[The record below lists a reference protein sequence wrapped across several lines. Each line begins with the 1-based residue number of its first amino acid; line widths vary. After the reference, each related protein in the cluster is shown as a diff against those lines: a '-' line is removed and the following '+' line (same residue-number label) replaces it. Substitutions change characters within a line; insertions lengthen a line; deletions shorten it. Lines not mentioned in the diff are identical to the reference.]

1 MDRKPCTNRTVLV
14 VRYAFDSQQWQSML
28 LKFNNTSDFLCET
41 LAALTLRLA
50 KTLVPWEDIRPLKA
64 KRLIAL
70 DKSPGVGPIGIGE
83 VFDRLCAKI
92 MIDITGDDFKKNA

>member
-1 MDRKPCTNRTVLV
+1 
-14 VRYAFDSQQWQSML
+14 ML
-28 LKFNNTSDFLCET
+28 LKFNNTSDFLRET

-70 DKSPGVGPIGIGE
+70 DKSPGVGPKGIGE